1 MNETF
6 ILASNNKHK
15 LMEMKE
21 KLSEYGI
28 DVISQ
33 GEAGYNIDVI
43 EDGKTFRD
51 NAIIK
56 AKALYDVSHMPV
68 ISDDS
73 GLEVDALNGE
83 PRSVLCKVCWR
94 KCYR

>member
-1 MNETF
+1 MNQTF

-15 LMEMKE
+15 LAEMKE
-21 KLSEYGI
+21 KLGEYGI

-33 GEAGYNIDVI
+33 GEAGYSIEVI
-43 EDGKTFRD
+43 EDGTTFRE

-56 AKALYDVSHMPV
+56 AKALYEASHMPV

-83 PRSVLCKVCWR
+83 PRCIFSKICW
-94 KCYR
+94 